1 MIRQWLWY
9 MISAIGLV
17 RHWFSKHGDIKT
29 NFNVG
34 AVLSTI
40 VTLATATFNP
50 DAFVHPRLTD
60 AEHREGSR
68 LGIDSWADTACA
80 GKHAFVEEFVMGKFI
95 TAKGFTQALGQLDN
109 LPMANVLYAYDT
121 HDGNVLILEANNC
134 IYLGDQMEDYLANPI
149 QAEEI
154 GVRVD
159 TRPKRYYPDDPMA
172 QTIRFC
178 DGTSLPVL
186 YDGVL
191 PYLPVRRPT
200 KDEIHSCK
208 RLVLSSKL
216 PWDPFSLEG
225 NFSRINL
232 SLANSTYS
240 NISNVID
247 DIEADPIGT
256 ELMSVHLSTL
266 LSLQPVIHHYKDKEE
281 EHYGLTMTINA
292 IRAKEAGQSITPE
305 EMCKM
310 LHIGLQTAKR
320 TLNATTASFIR
331 TTGSMTRRFRTD
343 KAHLRYK
350 QLSKVFG
357 SFIVTT

>member
-1 MIRQWLWY
+1 

-60 AEHREGSR
+60 TEHREGSR

-109 LPMANVLYAYDT
+109 LPMANILYAYDT

-134 IYLGDQMEDYLANPI
+134 IYLGDQMEDSLANPI

-178 DGTSLPVL
+178 GGTSLPVL

-191 PYLPVRRPT
+191 PYLPVRRLT

-208 RLVLSSKL
+208 RLVLSSNYHGTLSHWK
-216 PWDPFSLEG
+216 G
-225 NFSRINL
+225 ISR
-232 SLANSTYS
+232 
-240 NISNVID
+240 
-247 DIEADPIGT
+247 
-256 ELMSVHLSTL
+256 
-266 LSLQPVIHHYKDKEE
+266 
-281 EHYGLTMTINA
+281 GLTCPSPIQLTQI
-292 IRAKEAGQSITPE
+292 SP
-305 EMCKM
+305 M
-310 LHIGLQTAKR
+310 LSMISKLTR
-320 TLNATTASFIR
+320 LELNSCQYIF
-331 TTGSMTRRFRTD
+331 
-343 KAHLRYK
+343 
-350 QLSKVFG
+350 QLFYPYNQ
-357 SFIVTT
+357 